1 MSKGEKVTSK
11 QRIKIIGLTL
21 KEIMLSFCEAATL
34 PFFASNPYYRRS
46 VREYL
51 DSRELDKIAF
61 SKKIYDLKRQGLA
74 ETEDIDG
81 EKFFW
86 LTAKGVKRVMR
97 YSVEELQIPKPEKWD
112 GKFRVVIFDIP
123 EKLRY
128 PRALL
133 RIKLYNLQ
141 FVQIQKSAYVHPY
154 PCDEEIALITKQLL
168 LSDFVTIMTSEI
180 KHGREKLTRE
190 FKKRGLLTEN
200 DR

>member
-1 MSKGEKVTSK
+1 MDKKHKMDSKRKL
-11 QRIKIIGLTL
+11 KIIGLTL

-51 DSRELDKIAF
+51 NSRETDKIAL
-61 SKKIYDLKRQGLA
+61 SKKIYDLKRDGYV

-86 LTAKGVKRVMR
+86 LTGKGVKRVMR
-97 YSVEELQIPKPEKWD
+97 YSVDDLLIPKPEKWD

-123 EKLRY
+123 EKFRY
-128 PRALL
+128 SRDIL

-141 FVQIQKSAYVHPY
+141 FLQIQKSTYIHPY
-154 PCDEEIALITKQLL
+154 PCDDEVSTLTKQLL
-168 LSDFVTIMTSEI
+168 LSDYVTIMTSEI
-180 KHGREKLTRE
+180 KHGREKILNE
-190 FKKRGLLTEN
+190 FRKRNLLST
-200 DR
+200 DDI